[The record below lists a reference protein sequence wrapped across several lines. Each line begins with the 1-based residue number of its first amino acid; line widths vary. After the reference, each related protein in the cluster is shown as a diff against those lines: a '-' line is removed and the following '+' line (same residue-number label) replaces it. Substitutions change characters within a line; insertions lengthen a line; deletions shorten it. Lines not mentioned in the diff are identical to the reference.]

1 MSGDNLTG
9 TWRAILTTNI
19 ATVMVIMKTMM
30 ECLAEQ
36 DASNKAT
43 NEHLNAS
50 PVPSHHQPP
59 MTPILRQQEDNFF

>member
-43 NEHLNAS
+43 NEHLNA
-50 PVPSHHQPP
+50 
-59 MTPILRQQEDNFF
+59 